1 MKLCDRALVYAAFV
15 AAGYNVLQLSRCIFF
30 VSCFHGNLS
39 KRSYR
44 YLAWVGYLL
53 DQVIPF
59 TYNSMFLL
67 FLISFKFT
75 KLYNQEFHLICILYY
90 SVQFLL
96 FFVLLCTKERFGSI
110 FFSHNNDKTCKKQKF
125 LGLDIHILFKP
136 LKSRST
142 SSG

>member
-1 MKLCDRALVYAAFV
+1 MHFLCKLLSWKFIKE
-15 AAGYNVLQLSRCIFF
+15 VLQI
-30 VSCFHGNLS
+30 SCLGWL
-39 KRSYR
+39 
-44 YLAWVGYLL
+44 LVGPG
-53 DQVIPF
+53 IPF

-75 KLYNQEFHLICILYY
+75 KLDNQEFHLICILYY
-90 SVQFLL
+90 SVRFLL

-142 SSG
+142 SSYR